1 MLEIRGPPSFVKK
14 NLRKKVVLQDFIGLH
29 QNINR
34 DIMNQEFGQVEAQR
48 RVISDA
54 RREVLSI

>member
-14 NLRKKVVLQDFIGLH
+14 NLRKKVLLQDFIGLH

-34 DIMNQEFGQVEAQR
+34 DMNQEFGQVKAQ
-48 RVISDA
+48 
-54 RREVLSI
+54 